1 MVAIYSTRSLN
12 PPIVRMA
19 LLLFWFPGA
28 AMNANAA
35 AAFLMEEL
43 NSFFS
48 PYRRDATECSSLKS
62 LLACSLTQL
71 SSLRIDTNFFSVP
84 VIFERTSSFSDGK
97 FFLFIVV
104 RILVVNENVRQ
115 SCRDSVIQNSEHR
128 THLCP
133 CSTTAKPRVNRSCYR
148 SVMNR

>member
-1 MVAIYSTRSLN
+1 
-12 PPIVRMA
+12 
-19 LLLFWFPGA
+19 
-28 AMNANAA
+28 MNANAA

-48 PYRRDATECSSLKS
+48 PYSRDATECSSLKS
-62 LLACSLTQL
+62 LLAFSLTQL

-104 RILVVNENVRQ
+104 RILVVNENV
-115 SCRDSVIQNSEHR
+115 NSPVATVSFRILNIGHTR
-128 THLCP
+128 ALVVQ
-133 CSTTAKPRVNRSCYR
+133 RLGRG
-148 SVMNR
+148 